1 MTSVQVPVPAAVPT
15 RTVAAAPHWKTVAG
29 RVARQVGRIVGRL
42 ILVLFGVLTLLFVLL
57 NSAGNPAAAIA
68 GQNASPA
75 RVAQV
80 SAQYGFNRPLIDQY
94 GTFLWQSVRFNFGQS
109 YQEHVPATT
118 VVFNLLPVTLELI
131 ALAYLLALLVG
142 VPLGLI
148 EGLTRSRT
156 YGGLMAVVVMI
167 GQAIPVFASGTILVY
182 FLSVQL
188 GWLPSL
194 ASNGLNSGVAAV
206 IMPVAVLAL
215 YPISR
220 ILEVTRS
227 GVRESMQE
235 DYIRTAQSKGAG
247 PWRVVSRHAFR
258 PVLTALITVIG
269 VDFAQ
274 LLSGGVLV
282 EVIFAWPGLGPELV
296 NAVSTRDY
304 PVIAAATYCFAVIVV
319 LTNLITDLLYR
330 WLDPRLRRR

>member
-1 MTSVQVPVPAAVPT
+1 MASVRASVPATVTVGASTPAPRWEAVT
-15 RTVAAAPHWKTVAG
+15 FNVARNVG
-29 RVARQVGRIVGRL
+29 RVIGRL
-42 ILVLFGVLTLLFVLL
+42 ILVLFGVLTLLFVMLH
-57 NSAGNPAAAIA
+57 SAGNPAAAIA
-68 GQNASPA
+68 GQNSSPA

-80 SAQYGFNRPLIDQY
+80 SAEYGFNRPLIDQY
-94 GTFLWQSVRFNFGQS
+94 GSFLWQAVRFNFGQS
-109 YQEHVPATT
+109 YQEHIPATS

-131 ALAYLLALLVG
+131 ALAYVLALVVG
-142 VPLGLI
+142 IPLGLI

-156 YGGLMAVVVMI
+156 YDGLMAVVVLA

-182 FLSVQL
+182 FLSVEL
-188 GWLPSL
+188 GWLPAL
-194 ASNGLNSGVAAV
+194 ASSGLDSGIAAV
-206 IMPVAVLAL
+206 IMPIAVLAL

-227 GVRESMQE
+227 GLRESMQE
-235 DYIRTAQSKGAG
+235 DYIRTAQSKGVG
-247 PWRVVSRHAFR
+247 PWRVVSRHALR
-258 PVLTALITVIG
+258 PVLNALVTVIG

-274 LLSGGVLV
+274 MLSGGVLV
-282 EVIFAWPGLGPELV
+282 EVIFAWPGLGPELI

-304 PVIAAATYCFAVIVV
+304 PVVAAATYCFAVIVV

>member
-1 MTSVQVPVPAAVPT
+1 M
-15 RTVAAAPHWKTVAG
+15 
-29 RVARQVGRIVGRL
+29 
-42 ILVLFGVLTLLFVLL
+42 
-57 NSAGNPAAAIA
+57 
-68 GQNASPA
+68 
-75 RVAQV
+75 
-80 SAQYGFNRPLIDQY
+80 
-94 GTFLWQSVRFNFGQS
+94 
-109 YQEHVPATT
+109 
-118 VVFNLLPVTLELI
+118 NLLPVTLELI
-131 ALAYLLALLVG
+131 GLAYLLALLVG
-142 VPLGLI
+142 IPLGLI
-148 EGLTRSRT
+148 EGLTRSRV
-156 YGGLMAVVVMI
+156 YDGLMGIVVLA

-182 FLSVQL
+182 FFSVEL
-188 GWLPSL
+188 GWFPSL
-194 ASNGLNSGVAAV
+194 ASNGLDSGVSAV
-206 IMPVAVLAL
+206 ILPVVVLAL

-269 VDFAQ
+269 VDFSQ